1 MTPGKLSYVQIPALD
16 AEVSAAFYAACFGW
30 EIRGTPEHRSF
41 SDASG
46 DLIGAWITDRAIA
59 REPGILAYISVGNV
73 DSALARIRGE
83 GGAVVLEPYAEGDL
97 RVATFQD
104 PAGNVLG
111 IWQGPGEG

>member
-97 RVATFQD
+97 RVARFQD

>member
-1 MTPGKLSYVQIPALD
+1 MAPGKLSYIQIPALD
-16 AEVSAAFYAACFGW
+16 AEASAAFYAACFGW
-30 EIRGTPEHRSF
+30 EIRGTPAHRSF

-46 DLIGAWITDRAIA
+46 ELIGAWITDREISSA
-59 REPGILAYISVGNV
+59 PGILPYIAVGNV
-73 DSALARIRGE
+73 DSALARITAQ

-97 RVATFQD
+97 RVATFRD